1 MTDKFLV
8 NEIQECMNDD
18 ASKSSHPLSVPVS
31 TDAEI
36 RRIFDPISYTKGNTY
51 GLICFMISFCLL

>member
-1 MTDKFLV
+1 MPDKFLV
-8 NEIQECMNDD
+8 DEIQNCMTDD

-36 RRIFDPISYTKGNTY
+36 RRIFDPISYTKGSYFFNVY
-51 GLICFMISFCLL
+51 INFVKY